1 MSAKL
6 LPVSDKHPIE
16 HPVADCRIYERQSCS
31 LPTTCQPA
39 SALEMKEMRWA
50 ATISDISV
58 GGLRI
63 VLQRRFEKGTGLAI
77 ELPGTE
83 QRESNV
89 VFVKVIHVGAQAN
102 GTWALGCRFVS
113 ELSED
118 EMNSLL
124 TATNHTLASSKKQDN
139 QDKVDEDGPE
149 EAPLIE
155 PAAVGPEVRF
165 LSDVQL
171 FVETGAGAQT
181 ECLIKRLNVTKCWPL
196 TPGKILSL
204 NGKTGNQSAWSLRI
218 QVTQCSQVGKGW
230 EIQGRLVGSAASF
243 DVLTTPAP
251 TSN

>member
-1 MSAKL
+1 MSAQL
-6 LPVSDKHPIE
+6 LPVAEKPPIE
-16 HPVADCRIYERQSCS
+16 RPFADCRIYERQSCS

-63 VLQRRFEKGTGLAI
+63 VLQRRFEKGAGLAI

-89 VFVKVIHVGAQAN
+89 VFVKVVHVGAQAN
-102 GTWALGCRFVS
+102 GTWALGCKFVS

-124 TATNHTLASSKKQDN
+124 TATNHILSSSKKQD
-139 QDKVDEDGPE
+139 DEVHEDEQE
-149 EAPLIE
+149 EV
-155 PAAVGPEVRF
+155 PAAIEREVRF

-171 FVETGAGAQT
+171 LVETRPGAQI
-181 ECLIKRLNVTKCWPL
+181 ECIIKRLNVTKCWPL

-204 NGKTGNQSAWSLRI
+204 NGKTSDQSAWSLRI
-218 QVTQCSQVGKGW
+218 QVAQCSQLGKGW

-243 DVLTTPAP
+243 DVLNALGQEPA
-251 TSN
+251 SI